1 MHRDRLGCRPDATI
15 GFVMPVQQS
24 PTRVAAARR
33 RIAVSL
39 CCAGLVLQVTG
50 TFLPWLQSGSVIRNS
65 YQTVSIARRL
75 TALGD
80 GVLGAATA
88 AWPAV
93 GIGAALCVATYI
105 TGARRTGL
113 VGVLLL
119 SVVVGTVAALAMVL
133 LPGSESTI
141 RVIVVGP
148 IVTLG
153 GAVLALVGALTLF
166 AWPRN

>member
-1 MHRDRLGCRPDATI
+1 M
-15 GFVMPVQQS
+15 GFVTSVQQS
-24 PTRVAAARR
+24 PTGTATSRR
-33 RIAVSL
+33 RIGAWIGCV
-39 CCAGLVLQVTG
+39 GLALQVAG
-50 TFLPWLQSGSVIRNS
+50 TFLPWLQSGSVVRNS
-65 YQTVSIARRL
+65 YQTVGIARRL

-93 GIGAALCVATYI
+93 GITATLCAVMYVI
-105 TGARRTGL
+105 GARRTAS
-113 VGVLLL
+113 VVTLLL
-119 SVVVGTVAALAMVL
+119 AVVVGTGATLAMVL

-141 RVIVVGP
+141 RVIIVGP

-153 GAVLALVGALTLF
+153 GAVLALVGALF

>member
-1 MHRDRLGCRPDATI
+1 
-15 GFVMPVQQS
+15 VVPVQQS
-24 PTRVAAARR
+24 PTGTAAARR
-33 RIAVSL
+33 RIAISL
-39 CCAGLVLQVTG
+39 CCAGLLLQVTG
-50 TFLPWLQSGSVIRNS
+50 TFLPWLQSGNAVRNS

-75 TALGD
+75 TVLGD
-80 GVLGAATA
+80 GVLGVATA

-93 GIGAALCVATYI
+93 GIVATLCAATYVI
-105 TGARRTGL
+105 GARRTAS
-113 VGVLLL
+113 VGALLL
-119 SVVVGTVAALAMVL
+119 GVVVGTVATLAMVL

-166 AWPRN
+166 AWPKN